1 MIRKYY
7 QTNTI
12 RNFSIAMVWI
22 NGGSCSDGAGKKG
35 INKILSSLL
44 LRGCKGFKN
53 LEFSEY
59 IDSHGAELNL
69 ETFEDG
75 TLISL
80 KTLDDHFYKLFPLL
94 DLIINKPLLLNSQ
107 FNNVKKTTIDFLKK
121 DKENPF
127 NIAFKNW
134 RKIVYS
140 NHPYANN
147 PYGDE
152 EDIQSI
158 THEDILSEYE
168 NFKSRKKYLI
178 SNNSIINQKNNYFL
192 NKNNYSNNF
201 NHIQQDYYNTNRYA
215 DTNRYASSHKDS
227 NQIIFMLGNQTC
239 SHSSQEYLLFKVLES
254 HLSYGMSSKLFKLF
268 REKNGL
274 TYDVGV
280 YNPIRQ
286 QNSPFLIYLS
296 VSNKN
301 AILAFKI
308 LIKLW
313 KNLLTILISEEEINL
328 AKVKLKSSFLIKN
341 QTLEEILQRKLQ
353 LIGFD
358 LDPDFDICCLRKI
371 EEITSED
378 ILTVTNKFLS
388 KPFLSIYGKKKLC
401 KEINE
406 LWIKSY

>member
-1 MIRKYY
+1 MIKKYF
-7 QTNTI
+7 QTKTI

-22 NGGSCSDGAGKKG
+22 NGGSSSDGEGKKG

-44 LRGCKGFKN
+44 VRGCKGFKN

-80 KTLDDHFYKLFPLL
+80 KSLDENFYKLFPLL
-94 DLIINKPLLLNSQ
+94 DLIINKPLLLETQ
-107 FNNVKKTTIDFLKK
+107 FNYVKSTTIDLLKK

-134 RKIVYS
+134 RKLVYS
-140 NHPYANN
+140 NHPYAHN
-147 PYGDE
+147 PYGNE
-152 EDIQSI
+152 EDILNI
-158 THEDILSEYE
+158 TYEDVLSEYE
-168 NFKSRKKYLI
+168 NFKNRKKYLI

-192 NKNNYSNNF
+192 NKNNCSNNF
-201 NHIQQDYYNTNRYA
+201 NHIPKECF
-215 DTNRYASSHKDS
+215 DTNRFTSIHQES

-239 SHSSQEYLLFKVLES
+239 SQSSHEYLPLKVLES

-274 TYDVGV
+274 TYDIGV

-301 AILAFKI
+301 AIFAFKI
-308 LIKLW
+308 LIRLW
-313 KNLLTILISEEEINL
+313 KNLLTKLISEREINL

-341 QTLEEILQRKLQ
+341 QTLEEILQRELQ

-358 LDPDFDICCLRKI
+358 LNLDFDMCCQKKI

-378 ILTVTNKFLS
+378 ILKVTNKFLS
-388 KPFLSIYGKKKLC
+388 KPFLSIYGNKKLC
-401 KEINE
+401 NEINN
-406 LWIKSY
+406 LWIKSF